1 MQNTAVW
8 INRGDYR
15 QTRVVKTEVEPLA
28 DGQARVE
35 VEKFA
40 LTANNVTYAASGD
53 LFGYWRFYPT
63 GEDPWGAV
71 TVWGIA
77 RVLES
82 ATDSIVEGER
92 IYGFFPMSRYV
103 TLDPGNVA
111 EGGFDDVAAHRQ
123 SLPALYNHYA
133 RLGTNSS
140 EVVSLEDARCL
151 YFPLF
156 ITGFVIADLLSD
168 NDWYGARQILIGSAS
183 SKTGFSTAAFLRAA
197 GFGGR
202 IVGLTAEANVDFCEE
217 LGFYDHLLPYAE
229 AMSVESEPAVFV
241 DMSGDAEVR
250 SRLHQH
256 LQENMKRSIVV
267 GATHWNDFGASLDP
281 QNLPG
286 TPPEV
291 FFAPAQIEKRDKDWG
306 PGVMMKRGYEA
317 SADLAL
323 SLTDT
328 LAVEYHNGPDA
339 LIALWGQMLDNKIS
353 GRSALMLSLS
363 EHFQ

>member
-133 RLGTNSS
+133 RLGANSS

-168 NDWYGARQILIGSAS
+168 NDWYGSRQILISSAS

-202 IVGLTAEANVDFCEE
+202 IVGLTAEANIDFCEE
-217 LGFYDHLLPYAE
+217 LGFYDHVQPYAE
-229 AMSVESEPAVFV
+229 TMSVQSEPAVFV
-241 DMSGDAEVR
+241 DMSGNAEGR

-267 GATHWNDFGASLDP
+267 GATHWNDFGASLSP

-291 FFAPAQIEKRDKDWG
+291 FFAPAQIEKRDGEWG
-306 PGVMMKRGYEA
+306 SGVMMKRGYEA
-317 SADLAL
+317 SAALAL

-328 LAVEYHNGPDA
+328 LAVEYHNGPNA

-353 GRSALMLSLS
+353 GRSGLMLSLS

>member
-323 SLTDT
+323 SLTDS

-339 LIALWGQMLDNKIS
+339 LIALWGQMLDNKVS